1 MAATSTPYGLK
12 PINLIGG
19 QAFNGGVIREYKLS
33 TENTYAF
40 YTGAVIQL
48 SSAGNPQPIQ
58 ATPVAASLTVSGPAV
73 SNATA
78 GIVGV
83 CLGVS
88 YVDPALKYQV
98 FGQTLPAGAIAAGY
112 TNITIHVCDD
122 PDQLFQIQG
131 DAAFGTLTNGAAGA
145 VGKNAALATFTGS
158 STTGLSNTKLV
169 VGANGG
175 SLAATQ
181 TLAMRVVDVVAASA
195 NDAYPDL
202 IVKFNFGVHS
212 YYNQLGV

>member
-19 QAFNGGVIREYKLS
+19 QAFNGGVIREFKLS
-33 TENTYAF
+33 TNNTYAF
-40 YTGAVIQL
+40 YTGAIIEL

-58 ATPVAASLTVSGPAV
+58 ATPVAPEFAATSTNG
-73 SNATA
+73 TA

-88 YVDPALKYQV
+88 YVDPNLKYQV
-98 FGQTLPAGAIAAGY
+98 FAQYLPAGAITGGY
-112 TNITIHVCDD
+112 TNVTIHVCDD
-122 PDQLFQIQG
+122 PDQLYQIQG
-131 DAAFGTLTNGAAGA
+131 NAAFGSLTNGPAGA
-145 VGKNAALATFTGS
+145 VGKNAAIETFTGNA
-158 STTGLSNTKLV
+158 TTGLSQTALI
-169 VGANGG
+169 VGANGS
-175 SLAATQ
+175 SLAATE
-181 TLAMRVVDVVAASA
+181 TLGFRVVDVVAATALDS
-195 NDAYPDL
+195 YPDL